1 MWPAHDPDW
10 KLDGSCRE
18 VDPDL
23 WFPIRERDAMP
34 AVLICRGC
42 SVKDECL
49 AYGLA
54 HREHGVWG
62 GELLRF
68 GDC

>member
-1 MWPAHDPDW
+1 
-10 KLDGSCRE
+10 
-18 VDPDL
+18 
-23 WFPIRERDAMP
+23 MP